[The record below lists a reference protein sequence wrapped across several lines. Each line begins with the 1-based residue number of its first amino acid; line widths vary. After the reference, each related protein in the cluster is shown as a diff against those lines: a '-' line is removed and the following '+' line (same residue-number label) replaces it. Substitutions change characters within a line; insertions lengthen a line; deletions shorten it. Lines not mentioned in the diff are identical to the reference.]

1 MSDSITIAGFA
12 LVFTD
17 NGKGQLEL
25 STEVT
30 TTDAKKLL
38 GILGDEDWV
47 VVNAAINAIKRVGNR
62 VEQEIHR
69 EIEAVRSA

>member
-1 MSDSITIAGFA
+1 MNDSITIAGFA
-12 LVFTD
+12 LVFAD

-38 GILGDEDWV
+38 DILGDEDWV
-47 VVNAAINAIKRVGNR
+47 VVNAAINAIRRVGNR
-62 VEQEIHR
+62 VQQEIHR